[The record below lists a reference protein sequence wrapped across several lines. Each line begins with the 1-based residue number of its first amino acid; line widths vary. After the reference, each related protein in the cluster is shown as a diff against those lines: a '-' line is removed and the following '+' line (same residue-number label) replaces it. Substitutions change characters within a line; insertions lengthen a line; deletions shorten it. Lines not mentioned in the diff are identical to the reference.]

1 MVSDKKDLVQTN
13 SELSSLKKSKKAK
26 KPLPKPLRFA
36 FRTLGVTFFSALMGI
51 NGQII
56 YNYSRYEKFYVNGE
70 SMYPTLNRYTS
81 VTDNNGNSLIKSSY
95 QIPDLGDFIRPGYS
109 YTCDYGLMDTRKDTL
124 SSLSRFDLVV
134 TYFESDMVLD
144 PESGTYSPKEKDGAV
159 SASLKIKRIIGLP
172 GESVYFDEE
181 GELFVSEN
189 GIDYE
194 KVAQPFLEP
203 TNDWDD
209 SLVSWM
215 ENAKKES
222 VINAKHGTLSS
233 PMVLSEGEYFLVGDN
248 RKKNGSRDSRE
259 IGAVPS
265 YCFVGKA
272 VAITAQC
279 KYTVQQD
286 GTTSQSLLLGTVLM
300 PWELRFL

>member
-26 KPLPKPLRFA
+26 KPLPKSLRFV
-36 FRTLGVTFFSALMGI
+36 FRLLGVTFFSALMGI

-81 VTDNNGNSLIKSSY
+81 VTDSSGKNLINSSY

-144 PESGTYSPKEKDGAV
+144 PTSGTYSPKEKDGAV

-172 GESVYFDEE
+172 GESVYFDEQ
-181 GELFVSEN
+181 GELFVSED

-194 KVAQPFLEP
+194 KVVQPFLEP
-203 TNDWDD
+203 SKDWDD

-215 ENAKKES
+215 ANAKKET
-222 VINAKHGTLSS
+222 VLNAKHGTLSS
-233 PMVLSEGEYFLVGDN
+233 PMVLSEDEYFLVGDN

-259 IGAVPS
+259 IGAVPA

-272 VAITAQC
+272 IAITAQC
-279 KYTVQQD
+279 KYTVLED
-286 GTTSQSLLLGTVLM
+286 GTTSQSLLLSTVLM